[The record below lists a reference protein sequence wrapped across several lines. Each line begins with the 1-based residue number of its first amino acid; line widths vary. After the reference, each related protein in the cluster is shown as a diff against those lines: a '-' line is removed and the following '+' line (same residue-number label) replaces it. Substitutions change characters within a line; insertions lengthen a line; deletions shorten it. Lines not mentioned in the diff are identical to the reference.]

1 MAREKK
7 KLKISFFGRNSHLW
21 GGGGSTG
28 PALSQYVTIRM
39 LFCFR
44 QPLAAD
50 DEDERAGA
58 MVRPIFIFFPF
69 YVLTTFTYRMIET
82 RGGRISPRIEISRF
96 RGNGEAG
103 IHVRLPVVLNSF
115 V

>member
-1 MAREKK
+1 
-7 KLKISFFGRNSHLW
+7 
-21 GGGGSTG
+21 
-28 PALSQYVTIRM
+28 
-39 LFCFR
+39 
-44 QPLAAD
+44 
-50 DEDERAGA
+50 
-58 MVRPIFIFFPF
+58 MVHPIFVFFPF

-82 RGGRISPRIEISRF
+82 RGRRISPHIEISRF